1 MRARIGELVG
11 LALPEQGD
19 IAPDW
24 MIGAIRWIRIDDQGR
39 VDAGIELLSRRAQP
53 VGVRPIDEAGAHASI
68 RGLLLTSLR
77 PDETGPTSLITP
89 GLFERASSSIEL
101 SIPADPQG
109 RPAPARTE
117 RVRGMGLIETTG
129 IYLQFAL
136 PPLSGAMDPVNDAVA
151 SRVAAG
157 G

>member
-1 MRARIGELVG
+1 
-11 LALPEQGD
+11 
-19 IAPDW
+19 

-39 VDAGIELLSRRAQP
+39 VDAGIELLSRRALP

-136 PPLSGAMDPVNDAVA
+136 PPLPAPAESAREVADARLA
-151 SRVAAG
+151 AAG
-157 G
+157 